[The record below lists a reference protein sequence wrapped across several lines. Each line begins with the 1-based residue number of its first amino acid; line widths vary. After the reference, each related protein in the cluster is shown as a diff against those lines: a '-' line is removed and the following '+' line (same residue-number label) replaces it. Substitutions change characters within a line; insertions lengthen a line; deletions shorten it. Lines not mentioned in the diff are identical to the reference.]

1 MTSVSWCSLAEKMA
15 SFKEELPSLLGL
27 LKIWL
32 RDLLLDDMPD
42 PAVRQDGGNP
52 VKEWNSGELFAK
64 LEAIARAQEELSR
77 NCNRNLVCEV
87 LLFKLQ

>member
-1 MTSVSWCSLAEKMA
+1 MA
-15 SFKEELPSLLGL
+15 ALKEELPSLLGL

-32 RDLLLDDMPD
+32 RDLLLSEN
-42 PAVRQDGGNP
+42 QDHEMIQNESKP
-52 VKEWNSGELFAK
+52 VKNWNSAELFAR
-64 LEAIARAQEELSR
+64 LQAIGRAENELSR